1 MLRFECVS
9 VVVVSG
15 LMAVLQSPST
25 NLSGPAHWDACSRT
39 RGKQSLGSAQVFLG
53 DACSVLRHRS
63 APKTPPTA
71 VCLDNSPCSY
81 LQRHLHPAGES
92 PGKAVSQ
99 SLACGTL
106 AELGGLGLSP
116 EPEKSRLPPLC
127 PATGVHASASSEH
140 LSVGGCPARWGDLM
154 CRLV

>member
-1 MLRFECVS
+1 MLHFECVS
-9 VVVVSG
+9 VVAVSG
-15 LMAVLQSPST
+15 LTPVLLSPST
-25 NLSGPAHWDACSRT
+25 NLSGPVPWAACSRT
-39 RGKQSLGSAQVFLG
+39 RGKQSLESAQVFLG

-71 VCLDNSPCSY
+71 VCLNNSPCSY
-81 LQRHLHPAGES
+81 LQRHLHPAGEP

-116 EPEKSRLPPLC
+116 GPEESRLLPLC
-127 PATGVHASASSEH
+127 PATGVHASASCGH
-140 LSVGGCPARWGDLM
+140 LSVGGYPARWGGLT